1 MKRFR
6 FSLEKV
12 LRLRSQETEQA
23 KRALAVALAAEARA
37 RQTAAEAYATLRDR
51 TTEAT
56 ARERLGLTAYEFGS
70 LRTFLARLQR
80 EAVAA
85 DLAVTQAE
93 ERTQRQRMADGA
105 GLLHGRDD
113 RDLPER
119 RQRVRERPDAVRSI
133 SIVVGD
139 QNARHRNRQL
149 YRPAGENRTRM
160 NSVSS
165 RTSEARPPVSG

>member
-37 RQTAAEAYATLRDR
+37 RQTAAEAHATLRDR

-93 ERTQRQRMADGA
+93 ERTQRQRMA
-105 GLLHGRDD
+105 LLAAR
-113 RDLPER
+113 RRERAMEKLKER
-119 RQRVRERPDAVRSI
+119 RLEQYQLEALREEQKELDEYGNRP
-133 SIVVGD
+133 G
-139 QNARHRNRQL
+139 L
-149 YRPAGENRTRM
+149 
-160 NSVSS
+160 NSSG
-165 RTSEARPPVSG
+165 SEPDI